1 MKNNQREFYI
11 GLSVILTIIMVI
23 AVIFFLEKTNFL
35 QGGITVNLTVPNA
48 SGIKSGGE
56 VYYRGLDVGAVQET
70 KIVKTGI
77 MLKLKITRLDSL
89 PADSRFIIS
98 NSSLI
103 GGKVVEIIPG
113 KSDRYIKDG
122 ADITGESEAGFSDVI
137 QNVDNVAENIKKVVN
152 NVDTLTDKET
162 RTRIRGAIDEIDKSV
177 RLIHNSLKNNL
188 DDIHTTIKNMK
199 EITTQNKAPI
209 DSIISNLSRN
219 SERINTAVINLEKTT
234 EDLKD
239 IVAGV
244 NMGKGTAG
252 KLLKD
257 DTLYRKINSTLN
269 SLNSLIKDIKENP
282 DRYIHI
288 SVF

>member
-1 MKNNQREFYI
+1 MKTNQREFYI

-35 QGGITVNLTVPNA
+35 QGGITVNLTVRNA

-56 VYYRGLDVGAVQET
+56 VYYRGLEVGAVQET

-89 PADSRFIIS
+89 PADSRFVIS
-98 NSSLI
+98 NSSLL

-113 KSDRYIKDG
+113 KSNRYIKNG
-122 ADITGESEAGFSDVI
+122 ANIKGESEAGFSDII
-137 QNVDNVAENIKKVVN
+137 QNVDNVANNIKKVVS
-152 NVDTLTDKET
+152 NVDTLTNKET
-162 RTRIRGAIDEIDKSV
+162 RTRIRGAIDEIDRSV
-177 RLIHNSLKNNL
+177 RLIHSSLRNNL

-239 IVAGV
+239 IIAGV

-257 DTLYRKINSTLN
+257 DSLYRKINSTLN